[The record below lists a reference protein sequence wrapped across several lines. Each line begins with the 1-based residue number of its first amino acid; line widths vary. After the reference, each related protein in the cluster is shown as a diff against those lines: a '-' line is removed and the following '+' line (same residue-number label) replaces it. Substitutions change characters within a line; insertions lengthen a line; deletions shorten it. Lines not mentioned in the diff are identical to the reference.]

1 MWPLPCDSVLS
12 RLKYHSYSS
21 ERQLIKNES
30 RHNFITNPHQRSQR
44 QPKLLP
50 ARSLT
55 QQDIQSLHS
64 LYWAHQIAHQHSR
77 NQMAWSTRKASSQR
91 LPARLQP
98 HPLTPYCP
106 LDFSRSCQLQAQ
118 LSIAQSNHSTALLRN
133 RSRLTTSLVSSCAAD
148 QKLSLKQ
155 NQRATALHA
164 YPHKQQNIRQKADDP
179 AWTVFITTGK
189 NRKSAL

>member
-55 QQDIQSLHS
+55 QQDIQSLRS
-64 LYWAHQIAHQHSR
+64 LNRTHQIAHQHSR

-133 RSRLTTSLVSSCAAD
+133 RSRFTTSLVSSCAVD
-148 QKLSLKQ
+148 KKLSFEQ
-155 NQRATALHA
+155 NQRTSALHA
-164 YPHKQQNIRQKADDP
+164 NPHKQ
-179 AWTVFITTGK
+179 
-189 NRKSAL
+189 